1 MYAAESNAPEGRG
14 AQAPDLRGGCVY
26 GHGPRRC
33 GAAAPMGRGETP
45 GLRGGPHAGRGEA
58 PADAALPPETP
69 LRSAA
74 LELSA
79 SCVREGFPP
88 APRRG
93 SV

>member
-1 MYAAESNAPEGRG
+1 MYAAESNAPEGPG

-45 GLRGGPHAGRGEA
+45 GPRGGAKRQP
-58 PADAALPPETP
+58 DAALPPSCP
-69 LRSAA
+69 IRPRSAA

-79 SCVREGFPP
+79 SCVRAGFPP

-93 SV
+93 RV

>member
-26 GHGPRRC
+26 GHGPGPPGRPAC
-33 GAAAPMGRGETP
+33 GAGRSASPM
-45 GLRGGPHAGRGEA
+45 
-58 PADAALPPETP
+58 PPKRPNP
-69 LRSAA
+69 LRSTS

-79 SCVREGFPP
+79 SCVRAGFPP

-93 SV
+93 RV

>member
-26 GHGPRRC
+26 GHGPGRSAR
-33 GAAAPMGRGETP
+33 PM
-45 GLRGGPHAGRGEA
+45 
-58 PADAALPPETP
+58 PPFPPRIPRP
-69 LRSAA
+69 LRFTA

-79 SCVREGFPP
+79 SCARAGFPP

-93 SV
+93 RV

>member
-1 MYAAESNAPEGRG
+1 MYAAESIAPEGRD

-45 GLRGGPHAGRGEA
+45 GLRGGAKRQP
-58 PADAALPPETP
+58 DAALPPASP
-69 LRSAA
+69 PSAFRSTA

-79 SCVREGFPP
+79 SCVRAGFPP

-93 SV
+93 RV